1 MNPDPEL
8 RAGARLYDPRASL
21 TSELALARMA
31 RHRRQRTRGI
41 AAVLAA
47 LALVVVGA
55 LVLAGAAT

>member
-1 MNPDPEL
+1 MNPDPEH
-8 RAGARLYDPRASL
+8 RAGARHYHPRAPL
-21 TSELALARMA
+21 TRDQALARKA